1 MRKKAVDRLR
11 GEAHN
16 IRILGSFSTTL
27 LGGSAGT
34 SDPVTHGGQGL

>member
-16 IRILGSFSTTL
+16 IRILGRFSTTL
-27 LGGSAGT
+27 LGGIARASN
-34 SDPVTHGGQGL
+34 PVTHVGRAL